1 MEFPS
6 NVSRRE
12 LLALS
17 FTAALPL
24 VQHSQKDWMA
34 QFPLLAKYCKSLR
47 TVKGGMFQIGSD
59 THADSERPRHT
70 VTLSPFRLGATPVT
84 VALWKEYCKATSMDM
99 PTPPTWGWLD
109 DHPVINISY
118 SDITTAVHASGKPG
132 FLAWAVVT
140 SGVPLM
146 LPTEAQWEAAAQ
158 SKRASDDYPWGPTF
172 DSSKLWCSKDT
183 WKDSGKTASTVRK
196 DRIHSNAH
204 GIRDLIG
211 NVWEWCQDWNGP
223 YSADSLVDPLGPS
236 TGTRRTLRG
245 GSWYNEWPDVFRT
258 SYRYRMLPEKREDN
272 IGFRLAAAK

>member
-24 VQHSQKDWMA
+24 VQHSQKDWMS
-34 QFPLLAKYCKSLR
+34 QYPLLAKYCKSLR
-47 TVKGGMFQIGSD
+47 TVKAGMFQIGSD
-59 THADSERPRHT
+59 THADSERPRHA

-109 DHPVINISY
+109 DHPVVNISY

-140 SGVPLM
+140 SGVRLM
-146 LPTEAQWEAAAQ
+146 LPTEVQWEAAAQ
-158 SKRASDDYPWGPTF
+158 SKRASDDYPWGPFF
-172 DSSKLWCSKDT
+172 DSSKLWCSKDA
-183 WKDSGKTASTVRK
+183 WKDAQKTASTLRK

-223 YSADSLVDPLGPS
+223 YSADNLVNPLGPS
-236 TGTRRTLRG
+236 TGTRRALRG

-258 SYRYRMLPEKREDN
+258 SYRYRMLPDKREDN

>member
-6 NVSRRE
+6 NISRRE
-12 LLALS
+12 LLMLS

-24 VQHSQKDWMA
+24 MHLRQKDWMA
-34 QFPLLAKYCKSLR
+34 QFPHLAAYCKTLR
-47 TVKGGMFQIGSD
+47 KVPGGTYQLGSD
-59 THADSERPRHT
+59 SHADIERPRHS
-70 VTLSPFRLGATPVT
+70 VTLTPFRLGATPVT
-84 VALWKEYCKATSMDM
+84 VALWREYCTAINVEM
-99 PTPPTWGWLD
+99 PAAPTWGWLD
-109 DHPVINISY
+109 DHPVVNISY
-118 SDITTAVHASGKPG
+118 SDVTTAFHASGKPG

-158 SKRASDDYPWGPTF
+158 SKRASDDYPWGLSF

-183 WKDSGKTASTVRK
+183 WKDAGKTASTVRK
-196 DRIHSNAH
+196 DRIHTNAY
-204 GIRDLIG
+204 GIRDLVG

-223 YSADSLVDPLGPS
+223 YSAAATIDPAGPQN
-236 TGTRRTLRG
+236 GTRRALRG

-258 SYRYRMLPEKREDN
+258 AYRYRMLPEKREDN

>member
-12 LLALS
+12 LLSLS
-17 FTAALPL
+17 LAAALPL
-24 VQHSQKDWMA
+24 AKHPTSDWMA
-34 QFPLLAKYCKSLR
+34 QFPHLARYCKELR
-47 TVKGGMFQIGSD
+47 KVPGGHYQLGND
-59 THADSERPRHT
+59 THADIERPRHA
-70 VTLSPFRLGATPVT
+70 VTLSAFRLGATPVS
-84 VALWKEYCKATSMDM
+84 VALWKEYCKSVSLEM
-99 PTPPTWGWLD
+99 PAAPAWGWLD
-109 DHPVINISY
+109 DHPVVNISY
-118 SDITTAVHASGKPG
+118 IDITTPVHASGKPG

-158 SKRASDDYPWGPTF
+158 SKRASDDYPWGPIF
-172 DSSKLWCSKDT
+172 DRSKLWCSKDA
-183 WKDSGKTASTVRK
+183 WKDAQKTASTLRK

-223 YSADSLVDPLGPS
+223 YAADSLVDPLGPS
-236 TGTRRTLRG
+236 TGTRRALRG

-258 SYRYRMLPEKREDN
+258 AYRYRMLPEKREDN